1 MQTLQTPELKML
13 TAAELT
19 VLRASRVEPSPDP
32 MAPHLAFDVAVHNA
46 HVSDKVR
53 GTVHREKRNG
63 SAPMGARQCNAHYG
77 SVE

>member
-1 MQTLQTPELKML
+1 ML

-32 MAPHLAFDVAVHNA
+32 MAPHLALDVAVHNA
-46 HVSDKVR
+46 HVSDIVHGTFHRKKKRFAPKV
-53 GTVHREKRNG
+53 VLV
-63 SAPMGARQCNAHYG
+63 ARQCDAHYG